1 MSEMM
6 PIINS
11 PNKGHPDN
19 NKGFIKIR
27 EVNKHGIILQSTR
40 TFLIQEVLFQISSQ
54 LFSNI
59 CLSVGLR
66 D

>member
-1 MSEMM
+1 MWEMM

-27 EVNKHGIILQSTR
+27 EVNKHGIILQR
-40 TFLIQEVLFQISSQ
+40 D
-54 LFSNI
+54 FSYTGSI
-59 CLSVGLR
+59 VSDILTIIL
-66 D
+66 